1 MKTLIAIIVL
11 VVIAISAALYSTSIS
26 KESELTLENIP
37 ADSTEEGS
45 GNRID
50 PRNSGELNN
59 PINIDISKLKVAT
72 FAGKLDEVNT
82 GCFADGECYVVVGGK
97 KVTVLM
103 GWSREV
109 VGAIIGAGSI
119 GDLEYFLDEQV
130 EVYAQELSNGDF
142 TLYDNDSFY
151 IKVLNGGSVNV
162 EFGQSVTVSGLSIKF
177 DSILEDSRCPI
188 DVNCIQ
194 AGTVRVQTELGIEG
208 VSYDQAFT
216 LAQAVLV
223 AGKEITLVQVEPY
236 IQSDAETTDSDYR
249 LTFKVIN
256 R

>member
-11 VVIAISAALYSTSIS
+11 VVIAIAAALYGTTLNESTNQT
-26 KESELTLENIP
+26 SENSPGNL
-37 ADSTEEGS
+37 TEEGI

-50 PRNSGELNN
+50 PRNSGEVNN

-72 FAGKLDEVNT
+72 FAGKLEEVNT

-103 GWSREV
+103 GWSREI
-109 VGAIIGAGSI
+109 VGTIIGAGSI

-130 EVYAQELSNGDF
+130 EVYAQELSSGDF

-162 EFGQSVTVSGLSIKF
+162 EFRQSTTVSGLSIKF
-177 DSILEDSRCPI
+177 ISILEDSRCPI

-194 AGTVRVQTELGIEG
+194 AGTVRVQTELVSED
-208 VSYDQAFT
+208 VSYEQAFT
-216 LAQAVLV
+216 LGQAVLV
-223 AGKEITLVQVEPY
+223 TGKEITLVQVEPY
-236 IQSDAETTDSDYR
+236 IQSDVATTDSSYR

-256 R
+256 K